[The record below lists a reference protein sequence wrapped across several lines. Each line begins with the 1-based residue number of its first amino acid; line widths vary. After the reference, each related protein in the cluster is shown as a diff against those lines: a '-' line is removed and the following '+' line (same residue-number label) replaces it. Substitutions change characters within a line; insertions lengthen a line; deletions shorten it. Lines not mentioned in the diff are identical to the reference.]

1 MQLLLDML
9 ALDKIDLN
17 QLQTAIDNAVESGV
31 KKEVIERGR
40 KQLTWLKYCK
50 EVEQLLVQALAE
62 KVKENIVA
70 VLERIEKEGI
80 QMDAKQLNDAKNALA
95 KMK

>member
-17 QLQTAIDNAVESGV
+17 QLQIAIDNATEASV
-31 KKEVIERGR
+31 KKDVIERGK

-50 EVEQLLVQALAE
+50 EVA
-62 KVKENIVA
+62 NI
-70 VLERIEKEGI
+70 R
-80 QMDAKQLNDAKNALA
+80 NT
-95 KMK
+95 